1 MKKLGFVFLVFCVLL
16 LLGCS
21 GKQEYPFS
29 YVGERNGQSIYL
41 DGQKGKVIYLDETNR
56 IIDYVDLR
64 PNSSDI
70 LAIEKNK
77 VAALQNMDRGKEDIP
92 GQAYSVS
99 LSTRY
104 YSNRLLYIIDIEPY
118 NDNTRRF
125 ANSVSIELS
134 DSKGFLLGQITSSSN
149 WTNIVDSE
157 GKRVSMQSQGS
168 IPITLRNYLEIVSW
182 GPKWSLQN

>member
-1 MKKLGFVFLVFCVLL
+1 MRKLVFVFLVFSVLL
-16 LLGCS
+16 LFGCS

-41 DGQKGKVIYLDETNR
+41 DDQKGKIIYLDETNR

-70 LAIEKNK
+70 SLIEKNK
-77 VAALQNMDRGKEDIP
+77 TAALQNIDRGKKDIP
-92 GQAYSVS
+92 GQDYSVT

-104 YSNRLLYIIDIEPY
+104 YSNRLLYIMDIEPY

-125 ANSVSIELS
+125 ANSVSVELS
-134 DSKGFLLGQITSSSN
+134 DSKGFLLGEISSSYN
-149 WTNIVDSE
+149 WTNIVDDE
-157 GKRVSMQSQGS
+157 GKRVSMQTQGS

>member
-1 MKKLGFVFLVFCVLL
+1 MKKLVFVVLVFCALW
-16 LLGCS
+16 LLGCNR
-21 GKQEYPFS
+21 KQAYPFS

-70 LAIEKNK
+70 FVIANNK
-77 VAALQNMDRGKEDIP
+77 SEALQNMDRGKKDIP
-92 GQAYSVS
+92 GQDYSIT

-104 YSNRLLYIIDIEPY
+104 YSNRLLYIMVIEPY
-118 NDNTRRF
+118 NDGIRKF

-134 DSKGFLLGQITSSSN
+134 DSKGFLLGEITSSYN
-149 WTNIVDSE
+149 WTSIVDGE
-157 GKRVSMQSQGS
+157 GKRVSVQSQGS

-182 GPKWSLQN
+182 SPKWGLNN

>member
-1 MKKLGFVFLVFCVLL
+1 MKKLWFVFSVLA
-16 LLGCS
+16 LLGCN

-41 DGQKGKVIYLDETNR
+41 DGQKGKIIYLDETNR

-70 LAIEKNK
+70 TAIEKNK
-77 VAALQNMDRGKEDIP
+77 TAALQSMDRGKEDIS
-92 GQAYSVS
+92 GQPYSVS

-104 YSNRLLYIIDIEPY
+104 YSNRLLYIMKLEPY
-118 NDNTRRF
+118 NDNARRF
-125 ANSVSIELS
+125 ANTVSIELS
-134 DSKGFLLGQITSSSN
+134 DSNGFLLGEIPSSN
-149 WTNIVDSE
+149 WTNIVDDA
-157 GKRVSMQSQGS
+157 GNRVSLQAQGS

>member
-1 MKKLGFVFLVFCVLL
+1 MKKLAFVFLAVCVFW

-21 GKQEYPFS
+21 KQEYPFS

-41 DGQKGKVIYLDETNR
+41 DGQKGKIIYLDETNR

-77 VAALQNMDRGKEDIP
+77 IAALQNMDRGKRDIP
-92 GQAYSVS
+92 GQDYSIT

-104 YSNRLLYIIDIEPY
+104 YSNRLLYIMEIEPY
-118 NDNTRRF
+118 NDNIRRF
-125 ANSVSIELS
+125 ANSVSVELS
-134 DSKGFLLGQITSSSN
+134 DSKGFLLGEIGSSNN
-149 WTNIVDSE
+149 WTNQVDDD
-157 GKRVSMQSQGS
+157 GKRVSMQAQGS
-168 IPITLRNYLEIVSW
+168 IPITLRNYLEIVAW
-182 GPKWSLQN
+182 GPKWSSQN